1 MNRKIATII
10 TGTVLIFT
18 NFSLPASALKTNEE
32 FSSNNLEN
40 SYNKINIELE
50 TSQRGD
56 KNEDILIARKYKRIE
71 WDEERLRSRNRRYR
85 DVNVRRREDR
95 RWDRYEERGT
105 RRRRREDRRWDRYEE
120 RGIRRRRNR
129 DWDRYGERDIRRRR
143 REDRRWDRYD
153 DRRYRRR
160 RRKEIRRLR
169 EIERICRYE
178 RPRGRTWRNRCRQI
192 RRNIRDRRYR

>member
-95 RWDRYEERGT
+95 RWDRYEERG
-105 RRRRREDRRWDRYEE
+105 
-120 RGIRRRRNR
+120 IRRRRNR